1 MSLLLFYVVDSPAQF
16 QDQSRECVCQREC
29 YCGWGQVLI
38 HSTLKETDCS
48 SKRNI
53 FLPLKPLE
61 NQVETVS
68 AQFLARI
75 SWAFISLLIPSLGF
89 WRSTGQTWI
98 ISEVSRTPQPFS
110 TRHNKLALGCLWQK
124 FKPTAGTWCP
134 LHHTAEE
141 HHLLW
146 ASQLIFKVGKMSM
159 HLGYLSTFRLGDDG
173 K

>member
-1 MSLLLFYVVDSPAQF
+1 MLLTALRNFRISPGSVSARESVIAVGDRSWSILHWKRQIVV
-16 QDQSRECVCQREC
+16 
-29 YCGWGQVLI
+29 
-38 HSTLKETDCS
+38 

-53 FLPLKPLE
+53 FLHSKPLE

-75 SWAFISLLIPSLGF
+75 SWAFISLLIPCIGF

-98 ISEVSRTPQPFS
+98 ISEVSRTPRPFS

-124 FKPTAGTWCP
+124 LKPTAGTWCP

-146 ASQLIFKVGKMSM
+146 TSQLIFKVGKMSM
-159 HLGYLSTFRLGDDG
+159 HPGYLSTFRLGDDG